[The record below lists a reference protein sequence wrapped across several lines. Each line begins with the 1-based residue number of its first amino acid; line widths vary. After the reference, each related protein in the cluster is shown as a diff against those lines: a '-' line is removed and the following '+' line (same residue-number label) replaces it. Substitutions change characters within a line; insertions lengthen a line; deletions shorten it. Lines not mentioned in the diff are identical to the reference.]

1 MVGIPNAF
9 GELVALQVM
18 FFNRRSLSFIKK
30 EGKLYN
36 LKEKSMYILAWSPKA
51 LDSLYRSHADTHIF
65 LVHTP
70 SKSEDGHDVESVC
83 SHYAST
89 MWACWSQCHVPAHVN
104 TATRRPRVLS
114 HIGSDVLFIIQVGRC
129 IVLPPR
135 TALYMQ
141 LYKNRAI

>member
-36 LKEKSMYILAWSPKA
+36 LKEKSMYILVRSPKA
-51 LDSLYRSHADTHIF
+51 VDSLYWSHADTRIF

-70 SKSEDGHDVESVC
+70 SKSENGQV
-83 SHYAST
+83 YAPI
-89 MWACWSQCHVPAHVN
+89 MLQLCEH
-104 TATRRPRVLS
+104 
-114 HIGSDVLFIIQVGRC
+114 VGRNAMYPHMLTLLHAGLEYSVILVVTSC
-129 IVLPPR
+129 S
-135 TALYMQ
+135 
-141 LYKNRAI
+141 